1 MERILAKAKEILK
14 NEYGLDVQELKRM
27 TTGVGGD
34 TYQVQ
39 TAQGKFIYKIA
50 DSNEMNRPEAEP
62 EICEY
67 LLAHGIEVS
76 CFLRNRY
83 GQFVTSYDENRVS
96 HLQSYVE
103 GKVFFTNEAPEWFM
117 RETPVLLGRIHQT
130 LREYPQLPMGIGKE
144 FFQYMTPENARQS
157 YRRSYEKAKQL
168 GETDVLEDLECRMR
182 VTEKMT
188 NWTFETEKLT
198 YCNTHGDYTVN
209 QIICGENKINAVIDW
224 TCACRHPVIWEL
236 TRSFFLSEPECAQG
250 GLPEAKFR
258 EYVEGY
264 LSVASLTPY
273 DKEHLLNLYL
283 YQLGVCD
290 YYAQYLDAEACKK
303 DEYLQQARFA
313 TKVLKNSVL

>member
-1 MERILAKAKEILK
+1 MERILAKTEEILK

-39 TAQGKFIYKIA
+39 AVQGKFIYKIA

-76 CFLRNRY
+76 CFMRNRY
-83 GQFVTSYDENRVS
+83 GQFVTPYDENRVS

-103 GKVFFTNEAPEWFM
+103 GKVFSMNEAPEWFM
-117 RETPVLLGRIHQT
+117 RETPVLLGRIHQV
-130 LREYPQLPMGIGKE
+130 LRDYPELPMGIGKE

-157 YRRSYEKAKQL
+157 YFRSYERTKQQ
-168 GETDVLEDLECRMR
+168 GETDILEDLECRIR
-182 VTEKMT
+182 VIEKIAD
-188 NWTFETEKLT
+188 WTFEAEKLT

-209 QIICGENKINAVIDW
+209 QIICGENKVNAVIDW

-236 TRSFFLSEPECAQG
+236 TRSFFLAEPECAQG
-250 GLPEAKFR
+250 RLPEAKLR

-264 LSVASLTPY
+264 LSIAPLTPY
-273 DKEHLLNLYL
+273 DKEHILKLYL

-313 TKVLKNSVL
+313 TKVLKNCVL